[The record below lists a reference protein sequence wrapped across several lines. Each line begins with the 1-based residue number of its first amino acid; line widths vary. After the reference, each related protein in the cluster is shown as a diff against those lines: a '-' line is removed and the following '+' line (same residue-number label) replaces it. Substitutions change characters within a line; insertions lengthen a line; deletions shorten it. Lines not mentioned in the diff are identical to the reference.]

1 MSRTT
6 DRILTTHVGSLPRPH
21 DLLDLMKAKLSGA
34 RYEVGA
40 YDDRVRRAVA
50 DVVRAQTEF
59 GIDIVADG
67 EQSKPGFFTYV
78 RERLA
83 GFEPRP
89 DMKVPFFEAE
99 VRAFPEYYK
108 EYFARAMGGGA
119 VAPMVPMVCV
129 APIVYRGQDALRR
142 DIANL
147 KLALAATP
155 AHSAFMPSVAPSG
168 AGHNEHYGTE
178 EEYLHAVGEALR
190 EEYRAI
196 VDAGFEVQI
205 DDPFLTDIYSDVRLD
220 GRQREAKARNYV
232 DAVNH
237 ALRGIP
243 PEKIR
248 FHTCYGINEGPRIYD
263 ANLKDVVG
271 HMLRVNARYYSF
283 EGANAR
289 HEHEYHLWEEI
300 RPPEGKVLVPG
311 VITHASNIV
320 EHPELIAE
328 RIVRYGKLVGR
339 ENVIAS
345 ADCGFSSQ
353 ASYRTE
359 VDPKVIWEKFRA
371 LAEGARLATRQLF
384 RA

>member
-1 MSRTT
+1 
-6 DRILTTHVGSLPRPH
+6 
-21 DLLDLMKAKLSGA
+21 
-34 RYEVGA
+34 
-40 YDDRVRRAVA
+40 
-50 DVVRAQTEF
+50 
-59 GIDIVADG
+59 
-67 EQSKPGFFTYV
+67 
-78 RERLA
+78 
-83 GFEPRP
+83 
-89 DMKVPFFEAE
+89 MKVPFFEAE

-129 APIVYRGQDALRR
+129 APVTYRGQDALRA
-142 DIANL
+142 DIENL
-147 KLALAATP
+147 KSALAATP
-155 AHSAFMPSVAPSG
+155 AHGAFMPSVAPSG
-168 AGHNEHYGTE
+168 AGHNEYYGTE

-190 EEYRAI
+190 EEYKAI
-196 VDAGFEVQI
+196 VDAGFDVQI
-205 DDPFLTDIYSDVRLD
+205 DDPFLSDIYSDVRLD
-220 GRQREAKARNYV
+220 GPQREAKARNYV

-263 ANLKDVVG
+263 ASLKDVAG

-289 HEHEYHLWEEI
+289 HEHEYHLWEEV
-300 RPPEGKVLVPG
+300 RLPEGKVLVPG

-328 RIVRYGKLVGR
+328 RLVRYGRLVGP

-371 LAEGARLATRQLF
+371 LAEGARLATRHLF